1 MYLNSLLTRLIGRR
15 SYLLFK
21 SVYFVQHICYS
32 ICKVR
37 DMTAPIILLNLSL
50 VCLCPVVLFGDISGA
65 RNVIPSLLAPD
76 PLPSLPLLGGFL
88 QLHPEFARDCQPR
101 SPWVPHVA
109 VALVAGAASAEALVP
124 KDLPEFHRWWSNTPP
139 PAPLQKKEHHRLHPP
154 SASELGPSRIPS
166 PVLRPPWI
174 CWPRP
179 KSPAISY
186 GHIPGLNP
194 DSCFGH

>member
-1 MYLNSLLTRLIGRR
+1 
-15 SYLLFK
+15 
-21 SVYFVQHICYS
+21 
-32 ICKVR
+32 
-37 DMTAPIILLNLSL
+37 MTAPIILLNLSL

-109 VALVAGAASAEALVP
+109 VALVAGVASAEALVP

-139 PAPLQKKEHHRLHPP
+139 PAPLQKRNITDSTLPPRPSWVHPGFLHPC
-154 SASELGPSRIPS
+154 SVHLGFVG
-166 PVLRPPWI
+166 PV
-174 CWPRP
+174 P
-179 KSPAISY
+179 KVPQYHMHMAIFR
-186 GHIPGLNP
+186 
-194 DSCFGH
+194 D